1 MSTKNPTYDY
11 MNFLFFSETKVATF
25 KKWMQLT
32 ILIWISRDTFFC
44 AAFRRACFSS
54 AQILSLVFLQLCWLT
69 CAQVRNHL
77 PTDVPTGVV
86 AEVLGQ
92 TKNAEVEDALAAH
105 SYIDQ
110 RGDQLSKGLRKP
122 LGVREIDTAKASPCL
137 SAAGG
142 RSARHSLL
150 SD

>member
-44 AAFRRACFSS
+44 AAFWRARFSS
-54 AQILSLVFLQLCWLT
+54 AQTLSLVFLQLCWLT

-77 PTDVPTGVV
+77 PTGPTDVPTGVV

-92 TKNAEVEDALAAH
+92 TKNVEI
-105 SYIDQ
+105 S
-110 RGDQLSKGLRKP
+110 
-122 LGVREIDTAKASPCL
+122 
-137 SAAGG
+137 
-142 RSARHSLL
+142 
-150 SD
+150 